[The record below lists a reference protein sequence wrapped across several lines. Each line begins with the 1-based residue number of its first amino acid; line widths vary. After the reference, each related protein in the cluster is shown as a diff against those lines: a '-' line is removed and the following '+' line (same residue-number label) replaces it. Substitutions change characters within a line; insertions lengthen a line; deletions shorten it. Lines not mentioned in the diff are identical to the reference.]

1 MISNT
6 TEMQFRLDD
15 LNKEQRRISYQM
27 STGRNLENGSDDSKA
42 FSREVYIQD
51 KINLYEGIQEQI
63 TKTDAQNKSSDS
75 VMTEIKNLLTYTK
88 TEIQKALNDTSD
100 STAKEAIATN
110 LEGVKKNLFAL
121 VNEEMGGEYLFSGSN
136 STVKPFSMD
145 NDGNVTYNGDGYLR
159 RVATEDN
166 EYRDRGISGFDAI
179 MYSSNTAY
187 KGDKLQFDTSE
198 RVIDQD
204 GNEWKL
210 SVTNSPAT
218 GDGILTRYDKDG
230 NPTTDTKTVTRLEEA
245 TSTSYAKYEL
255 TDSLSQ
261 DGQVLEAKHNIFE
274 DLDNTIL
281 ALRGQ
286 RSDGAAVADEAE
298 ARRLLSEQFENMGE
312 AFDGA
317 NVGHAKLGGRNQVFE
332 TSLERVN
339 SKITQ
344 FNILQQEVAGADL
357 SKVAMEAK
365 ALEITFTA
373 MYSTINRMNQLTLV
387 NYIN

>member
-6 TEMQFRLDD
+6 TEMQFRLDM
-15 LNKEQRRISYQM
+15 LNEEQRRISYQS
-27 STGRNLENGSDDSKA
+27 STGRVLENGSDDSKL

-63 TKTDAQNKSSDS
+63 SKTDAQNNASDS
-75 VMTEIKNLLTYTK
+75 VMEEIKGLLTYVK

-100 STAKEAIATN
+100 ATAKEAIATN
-110 LEGVKKNLFAL
+110 LEGVKKNLFSL

-145 NDGNVTYNGDGYLR
+145 TDGNVTYNGDGYLR
-159 RVATEDN
+159 KVAVEDD
-166 EYRDRGISGFDAI
+166 EYRDRGISGYDAI
-179 MYSSNTAY
+179 MYSSDAAY
-187 KGDKLQFDTSE
+187 KGEKLSFDTSE

-210 SVTNSPAT
+210 SVTNSPAD

-230 NPTTDTKTVTRLEEA
+230 NPTTDTMAVTRTDEA
-245 TSTSYAKYEL
+245 TDTAYAQYEL
-255 TDSLSQ
+255 TNAVSE
-261 DGQVLEAKHNIFE
+261 DGQVLEAKHNIFN

-286 RSDGAAVADEAE
+286 RSDATAVADEGE
-298 ARRLLSEQFENMGE
+298 SRRLLSEQYENMGL

-332 TSLERVN
+332 TSLDRVN

-344 FNILQQEVAGADL
+344 FTLLQQEVSGADL